1 MNNNKKIIIG
11 VLALLVVITMGYAL
25 FSETVT
31 IGGTAKGTGNLDVIF
46 ESAYVF
52 SENGASG
59 TKVSISS
66 DKKNLIINDVNLHYP
81 GATVTIKYKI
91 KNNESIPAVFSR
103 KTTNLSED
111 ELFDNAISATSS
123 VKNVLYLEPGEI
135 REDEF
140 NFTWQENDGES
151 PTYKFNNINADFG
164 IVYNQANDKI
174 DACDKLDILS
184 NKISEAVYND
194 SSILDEYDINGDSY
208 TDNVDATMVKNFMY
222 QNLHCPNMK

>member
-11 VLALLVVITMGYAL
+11 VLALLVVMTMGYAL
-25 FSETVT
+25 FSETVNV
-31 IGGTAKGTGNLDVIF
+31 GGTAKADGNLDVIF

-81 GATVTIKYKI
+81 GATVKIKYKI
-91 KNNESIPAVFSR
+91 KNNGSIPAVFSR
-103 KTTNLSED
+103 KTTNLSEN
-111 ELFDNAISATSS
+111 EFFDNYIFATSS

-140 NFTWQENDGES
+140 NFLWYDYEDNNIT
-151 PTYKFNNINADFG
+151 FNNINASFG

-174 DACDKLDILS
+174 DACDKLNILS
-184 NKISEAVYND
+184 RKISEAAYND
-194 SSILDEYDINGDSY
+194 SWMLDEYDIDGDFY
-208 TDNVDATMVKNFMY
+208 TDNVDTTMVKNFMY